1 MAKTSRRGD
10 GADPAQSGIF
20 IAMAEGDPVAVR
32 ASSKFAS
39 IAADWNGR
47 LASRKNWAG
56 RGDGRAR
63 QAEHAFETLR
73 DGFSFNADELGRIA
87 RSGAVEVSF
96 PENVFDGLEG
106 AIAVPWEYLLY
117 AGTKNLR
124 PKNLALR
131 VTRRLRCGDR
141 AMGAP
146 NDFLFIENVP
156 RELAALAYT
165 FDEERIKT
173 ADGLGFGAAS
183 PTVVRSDD
191 ESKDAVLR
199 RLADGHS
206 IIHFTGFDVFQIQ
219 RYLRAKDRKK
229 PAGPGIA
236 VRTGA
241 GHFAELSSKELS
253 SAIRAQSAPRTSLIC
268 FNCHNSGGLL
278 AAESLASG
286 LAAAAGVLGSI
297 EDEVMEFFYGTFY
310 AALRASGWKVHEA
323 FDGALAA
330 MRQQNFRL
338 HGSCIAVWTAS
349 SAFAPAGAEYT
360 AEELRQNAVED
371 EMQLWQQIHVAV
383 KPYAE
388 INYSLLHNEQPLF
401 QAFEIRRRFGS
412 RRLPLEITVEL
423 GSGADSLPYRK
434 SDAIERLPLSYRTD
448 VKLPLIST
456 LTRSLRERLHS
467 SLYVRVRS
475 GDTILH
481 ESSTRVTILP
491 VDEWSDGGNLAESR
505 ENDTRGV
512 WLPSFVLPRD
522 PCVAKVIAAAQGYVS
537 AIADDP
543 DQGFDGYQSVTDSEA
558 KGGLSAGVDA
568 QVRAIWYALSLGYSV
583 GYINPPPTY
592 SRQTQRLRTPSDV
605 LLGGRGTCIDLSL
618 LFAACFE
625 LIEIHPVIVLLT
637 GHAFP
642 GYWSSEDAY
651 GRFLDS
657 IINDDTLDEN
667 AGQVPRNWVIG
678 PAQLPILR
686 QCVDDGEL
694 VVFDSVWLTQRTKF
708 SEAIEEGVRWMQ
720 TPEKWGEAFECMI
733 DIHLARTD
741 ESSPVTPLP
750 IL

>member
-1 MAKTSRRGD
+1 MAKRSRG
-10 GADPAQSGIF
+10 GAGANSTQSDIF
-20 IAMAEGDPVAVR
+20 IAMAEGEPVVIP
-32 ASSKFAS
+32 ASSKFA
-39 IAADWNGR
+39 AVAEDWNGR

-56 RGDGRAR
+56 RSAGKAR
-63 QAEHAFETLR
+63 QAQHAFETLR
-73 DGFSFNADELGRIA
+73 DRFSINADELARIA

-96 PENVFDGLEG
+96 PEKDFYGLEN
-106 AIAVPWEYLLY
+106 AMQVPWEYLLY

-124 PKNLALR
+124 PKNSALR

-141 AMGAP
+141 AMGPP

-165 FDEERIKT
+165 FDEERIKA
-173 ADGLGFGAAS
+173 ADGLGFGAGS
-183 PTVVRSDD
+183 PTAARSDD

-199 RLADGHS
+199 RFAAGHS
-206 IIHFTGFDVFQIQ
+206 VIHFSGFDVFQIQ
-219 RYLRAKDRKK
+219 RYLRAKDRKR
-229 PAGPGIA
+229 PAGPGLA
-236 VRTGA
+236 VRTGE
-241 GHFAELSSKELS
+241 GHFTALSSRELSG
-253 SAIRAQSAPRTSLIC
+253 AIGAQGEPRTSLLC
-268 FNCHNSGGLL
+268 FNCHNTGGLL

-286 LAAAAGVLGSI
+286 LAAAAGILGSV
-297 EDEVMEFFYGTFY
+297 EDEVMEYFYGAFY
-310 AALRASGWKVHEA
+310 AALRASAWNVHAA

-338 HGSCIAVWTAS
+338 HGSCIVLWTAS
-349 SAFAPAGAEYT
+349 SAFAPFSAEYT
-360 AEELRQNAVED
+360 AEELRQTAVED

-383 KPYAE
+383 KPYTE

-401 QAFEIRRRFGS
+401 QAFEIRRRFGCK
-412 RRLPLEITVEL
+412 RLPLEITVEL

-475 GDTILH
+475 GDTVLH

-491 VDEWSDGGNLAESR
+491 VDEWSDGGKLSESR

-522 PCVAKVIAAAQGYVS
+522 ACVAKVIAAAQGYVS

-543 DQGFDGYQSVTDSEA
+543 DQGFDGYQSVEDEEA
-558 KGGLSAGVDA
+558 EGGRSAGVDA
-568 QVRAIWYALSLGYSV
+568 QVRAIWYALSLGYNV

-592 SRQTQRLRTPSDV
+592 SKQTQRLRTPSDI
-605 LLGGRGTCIDLSL
+605 LLGGRGTCIDLTL

-642 GYWSSEDAY
+642 GYWSSEGAY
-651 GRFLDS
+651 GRFLERVM
-657 IINDDTLDEN
+657 NDDTPDED

-678 PAQLPILR
+678 PAQLPIIR
-686 QCVDDGEL
+686 ACVEDGEL
-694 VVFDSVWLTQRTKF
+694 VVFDAVWLTQRAKF
-708 SEAIEEGVRWMQ
+708 WEAIEEGVKWLQ
-720 TPEKWGEAFECMI
+720 TPEKWDEAFECMI
-733 DIHLARTD
+733 DVRLARTD
-741 ESSPVTPLP
+741 EGSPVTPLP